1 MDFTYE
7 SQGTNTY
14 LVYAIRDD
22 DVVDSMSLGML
33 TNNKIPGL
41 AQALFMQMDSE
52 KFIKY
57 NVTSKI
63 SVRQFLSGTV
73 SRKRLLGIFSGIT
86 EGLLAAE
93 DYMIDENSILLDLNY
108 IFADVS
114 TCKTRLI
121 CWPICNT
128 ELRQND
134 LKAFFKNI
142 MVNTQ
147 FDATENS
154 DYIAKIF
161 NFLNSASV
169 FSLAEFKKLLDEL
182 KNERTGAY
190 TLAEPQ
196 PEVRP
201 QGQKQPEVRQ
211 PEQRQAQPRQ
221 PQQSAAAPVKPEPV
235 KQNIARPTPSASGQM
250 AIPPAVKPVPTVPQ
264 KGQQGQ
270 KTEQKPEKPMSMWN
284 LLMHYSAENKKLYQ
298 QQKAEKKVQ
307 QEKSAAKEPHKKNSS
322 GNAGFAV
329 PGAASGNAGF
339 AVPGA
344 PTGNA
349 GFAGPGQATARP
361 NVAQPAVSPIQPTK
375 VQSIAAPV
383 QQPATGQTPAPAV
396 PPRQPEMQG
405 QKMNFGE
412 TTNLSKGGYGET
424 TVLNVAMLQPQRT
437 MPYLLRIR
445 NNEKIPLDKP
455 VFRIGK
461 ERSYVDY
468 FIGDNTAVS
477 RSHANIITRDGG
489 YSIVDTNSTNHTYV
503 NGSMIQSN
511 VEIEL
516 SDGARIRLGNEDFE
530 FHLH

>member
-121 CWPICNT
+121 CWPICDT

-161 NFLNSASV
+161 NFLNGASV
-169 FSLAEFKKLLDEL
+169 FSLLEFKKLLDEL
-182 KNERTGAY
+182 KNERIGAY
-190 TLAEPQ
+190 IPAEPQ
-196 PEVRP
+196 PEVRQ

-211 PEQRQAQPRQ
+211 QEQRQPERGQSQP
-221 PQQSAAAPVKPEPV
+221 SEAAPVKQELAGQDSV
-235 KQNIARPTPSASGQM
+235 RPTPPASGQM
-250 AIPPAVKPVPTVPQ
+250 AIPPAAKTVPPVPQ

-270 KTEQKPEKPMSMWN
+270 KTEQKPEKQMSMWN

-298 QQKAEKKVQ
+298 QQKAEKKAQ
-307 QEKSAAKEPHKKNSS
+307 KEKKPNKKNAP
-322 GNAGFAV
+322 GNTGFAV

-339 AVPGA
+339 AVPGQA
-344 PTGNA
+344 P
-349 GFAGPGQATARP
+349 ARP
-361 NVAQPAVSPIQPTK
+361 DAAQPAVTPAQPIQ
-375 VQSIAAPV
+375 VQPAVAPV
-383 QQPATGQTPAPAV
+383 QQQPATGQAPTPAM
-396 PPRQPEMQG
+396 PPQQPEIQG

-412 TTNLSKGGYGET
+412 TTILGKGGYGET
-424 TVLNVAMLQPQRT
+424 TVLNVGMLQPQKT

-477 RSHANIITRDGG
+477 RSHANIITRDGV
-489 YSIVDTNSTNHTYV
+489 YSIVDTNSSNHTYV

-511 VEIEL
+511 TEFKL
-516 SDGARIRLGNEDFE
+516 SDGAMIRLGNEDFE

>member
-235 KQNIARPTPSASGQM
+235 KQSSVRPTPPAPGQM
-250 AIPPAVKPVPTVPQ
+250 AIPPAAKTVPPVPQ

-270 KTEQKPEKPMSMWN
+270 KTEQKPEKQMSMWN

-298 QQKAEKKVQ
+298 QQKAEKKAQ
-307 QEKSAAKEPHKKNSS
+307 HEKPAAKESHKKNAAGNVGFAVPGAAA

-329 PGAASGNAGF
+329 PGQ
-339 AVPGA
+339 A
-344 PTGNA
+344 PVQ
-349 GFAGPGQATARP
+349 PS
-361 NVAQPAVSPIQPTK
+361 VAQPA
-375 VQSIAAPV
+375 AAPV
-383 QQPATGQTPAPAV
+383 RPTNVQPTPTVVQQQPATGQAPTPAM
-396 PPRQPEMQG
+396 PPQQPEMQG
-405 QKMNFGE
+405 QRMNFGE
-412 TTNLSKGGYGET
+412 TTILGGGGYGET

-477 RSHANIITRDGG
+477 RSHANIITRDGV
-489 YSIVDTNSTNHTYV
+489 YSIVDTNSSNHTYV

>member
-14 LVYAIRDD
+14 LVYTIRDD

-52 KFIKY
+52 KYIKY

-63 SVRQFLSGTV
+63 SVRQFLDGTV

-93 DYMIDENSILLDLNY
+93 DYMIDENSVLLDLDY

-114 TCKTRLI
+114 TCEAVLI
-121 CWPICNT
+121 CWPICDT
-128 ELRQND
+128 ELQQND

-169 FSLAEFKKLLDEL
+169 FSLVEFKKLLDEL
-182 KNERTGAY
+182 KNERAGAY
-190 TLAEPQ
+190 ISAEPQ
-196 PEVRP
+196 
-201 QGQKQPEVRQ
+201 QEVRQ
-211 PEQRQAQPRQ
+211 PEQRQPEVRQAAQGQPEAREAQPRQ
-221 PQQSAAAPVKPEPV
+221 PQQSAAVPTKQEPV
-235 KQNIARPTPSASGQM
+235 KQSSARQTPPAPGQM
-250 AIPPAVKPVPTVPQ
+250 AISPAAKPAPAAVQ
-264 KGQQGQ
+264 QGQQGQ
-270 KTEQKPEKPMSMWN
+270 KTEEKPEKQMSMFN

-298 QQKAEKKVQ
+298 QQKAEKKAQ
-307 QEKSAAKEPHKKNSS
+307 HEKPAAKESHKKNAAGNVGFAVPGAAA

-329 PGAASGNAGF
+329 PG
-339 AVPGA
+339 
-344 PTGNA
+344 
-349 GFAGPGQATARP
+349 Q
-361 NVAQPAVSPIQPTK
+361 
-375 VQSIAAPV
+375 APV
-383 QQPATGQTPAPAV
+383 QPSVVQPAAAPGRPTNVQPTPTVVQQQSATGQAPTPAM
-396 PPRQPEMQG
+396 PPQQPEMQG
-405 QKMNFGE
+405 QRMNFGE
-412 TTNLSKGGYGET
+412 TTILGGGGYGET
-424 TVLNVAMLQPQRT
+424 TVLSAGMLQPQKT
-437 MPYLLRIR
+437 MPYLLRLK
-445 NNEKIPLDKP
+445 NNEKITLDKP

-461 ERSYVDY
+461 EKSYVDY

-477 RSHANIITRDGG
+477 RSHANIITRDDG
-489 YSIVDTNSTNHTYV
+489 YSIMDTNSTNHTYV

-516 SDGARIRLGNEDFE
+516 SDGAKIRLGNEDFE

>member
-250 AIPPAVKPVPTVPQ
+250 AIPPAAKPAPAAVQ
-264 KGQQGQ
+264 QGQQGQ
-270 KTEQKPEKPMSMWN
+270 KTEEKPEKQMSMFN

-298 QQKAEKKVQ
+298 QQKAEKKAQ
-307 QEKSAAKEPHKKNSS
+307 HEKPAAKESHKKNAAGNVGFAVPGAA

-329 PGAASGNAGF
+329 PGQ
-339 AVPGA
+339 A
-344 PTGNA
+344 PVQ
-349 GFAGPGQATARP
+349 PS
-361 NVAQPAVSPIQPTK
+361 VVQPAAAPVRPTNVQPTPT
-375 VQSIAAPV
+375 VV
-383 QQPATGQTPAPAV
+383 QQPATGQAPTPAV

>member
-14 LVYAIRDD
+14 LVYMIRDN

-52 KFIKY
+52 KYIKY

-63 SVRQFLSGTV
+63 SVRQFLDGAV

-93 DYMIDENSILLDLNY
+93 DYMIDEKSILLDLDY

-114 TCKTRLI
+114 TCKAVLI
-121 CWPICNT
+121 CWPICDT
-128 ELRQND
+128 ELQQND

-154 DYIAKIF
+154 DYIARIF

-190 TLAEPQ
+190 TPAEQ
-196 PEVRP
+196 
-201 QGQKQPEVRQ
+201 QPEVRQ
-211 PEQRQAQPRQ
+211 PEVRQPAQGQPEAREAQPRQ
-221 PQQSAAAPVKPEPV
+221 SQQSAAAPAKQEPV
-235 KQNIARPTPSASGQM
+235 RQSGTGQTSPVPGPM
-250 AIPPAVKPVPTVPQ
+250 AIPPAAQPAPSAAQ
-264 KGQQGQ
+264 KGQQAQ
-270 KTEQKPEKPMSMWN
+270 KTEEKPEKQMSMFN

-298 QQKAEKKVQ
+298 QQKAEKKAQ
-307 QEKSAAKEPHKKNSS
+307 NEKPAAKKPNKKNAAGNVGFAVPGTV

-329 PGAASGNAGF
+329 PGQT
-339 AVPGA
+339 P
-344 PTGNA
+344 
-349 GFAGPGQATARP
+349 
-361 NVAQPAVSPIQPTK
+361 AQPSAAQP
-375 VQSIAAPV
+375 VAAPV
-383 QQPATGQTPAPAV
+383 PPAIVQPTVAAVQQPKAEQVPEM

-405 QKMNFGE
+405 QRMNFGE
-412 TTNLSKGGYGET
+412 TTILGGGGYGET
-424 TVLNVAMLQPQRT
+424 TVLSVGMLQPQKT
-437 MPYLLRIR
+437 MPYLLRIK
-445 NNEKIPLDKP
+445 NNERITLDKP

-461 ERSYVDY
+461 EKSYVDY

-489 YSIVDTNSTNHTYV
+489 YSIMDTNSTNHTYV

-511 VEIEL
+511 VEVEL